1 MRYSTIAIFT
11 RTSPFSIMKSLTT
24 LFKFST
30 YVGALSLIATLAAC
44 GGGGDNSSSGG
55 NTSPKPNPITV
66 APTLNCS
73 TDGIAASTAST
84 ATVTVCMLTSDGEI
98 VIALDPAKAPITV
111 TNFQQYVNSGFYS
124 NTIFH
129 RVVPG
134 FVVQGGGY
142 TTGYVVKANSKLPI
156 ALESQNGL
164 SNLRGTIAM
173 ARTDVPA
180 SATSQFFFNTVDNL
194 NLNYSSST
202 SPGYAVFGK
211 VISGSATIDKINAE
225 TQLYASAETPAT
237 EVLLYWAKQLKP
249 AP

>member
-1 MRYSTIAIFT
+1 MTKPNLLQTIQ
-11 RTSPFSIMKSLTT
+11 RTC
-24 LFKFST
+24 
-30 YVGALSLIATLAAC
+30 ALALLATLAAC
-44 GGGGDNSSSGG
+44 GGGGGDDSSSGG
-55 NTSPKPNPITV
+55 NSTPKPNPIAT

-73 TDGIAASTAST
+73 ADGIAASTAST
-84 ATVTVCMLTSDGEI
+84 ATVTICMLTSDGEI
-98 VIALDPAKAPITV
+98 VIALDPAKAPVTV
-111 TNFQQYVNSGFYS
+111 ANFQQYVKDGFYN

-142 TTGYVVKANSKLPI
+142 TSGYVLKTGTRAAI

-164 SNLRGTIAM
+164 SNVRGSIAM
-173 ARTDVPA
+173 ARTSDPA
-180 SATSQFFFNTVDNL
+180 SATSQFYFNTVDNL
-194 NLNYSSST
+194 NLNYASAT

-225 TQLYASAETPAT
+225 TQLYTGAETPAT
-237 EVLLYWAKQLKP
+237 EVLLYWAKQIKP

>member
-1 MRYSTIAIFT
+1 MS
-11 RTSPFSIMKSLTT
+11 SNFSMTQQS
-24 LFKFST
+24 
-30 YVGALSLIATLAAC
+30 SLIQISQRVCALALLASLAAC
-44 GGGGDNSSSGG
+44 GGGGGGDSSSGG
-55 NTSPKPNPITV
+55 STTPKPNPIVT

-73 TDGIAASTAST
+73 ADGIAASTAST

-98 VIALDPAKAPITV
+98 VVALDPAKAPKTV
-111 TNFQQYVNSGFYS
+111 ENFQQYVKDGFYS

-142 TTGYVVKANSKLPI
+142 VTGYIAKTGTRAAI

-173 ARTDVPA
+173 ARTSDPV
-180 SATSQFFFNTVDNL
+180 SATSQFYFNTVDNL
-194 NLNYSSST
+194 NLDYSSAT

-225 TQLYASAETPAT
+225 IQLYTGSEAPAT